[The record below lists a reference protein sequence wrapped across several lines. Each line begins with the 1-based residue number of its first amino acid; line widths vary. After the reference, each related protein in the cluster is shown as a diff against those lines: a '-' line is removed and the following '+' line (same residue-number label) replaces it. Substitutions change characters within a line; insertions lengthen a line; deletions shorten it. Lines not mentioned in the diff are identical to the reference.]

1 MFAAGRV
8 LTILLSTLALFLLY
22 LLYERIELRRLRR
35 SVPVVVTVTGTR
47 GKSSVVRILASVLRE
62 SGCKVAAKTTGSQ
75 AQFVLPD
82 GSVQDV
88 PRRGM
93 VSILEQKKAMR
104 KAAKL
109 GADYLVV
116 EVMSIR
122 PENHIVESCQI
133 LRPDIVLLTNVRRDH
148 VDAMGETEEEI
159 ARVLRLD
166 IPAGAKVYVRE
177 EYKGYVGEGRKE
189 TQPHRRVLVP
199 SSLSDSL
206 IRKEPELGKVEF
218 AENLDLVVA
227 LARDLKLD
235 DDTIVR
241 GILNTTYDIGKFMI
255 WKYWDGGR
263 EIFLVNAFAANDPQ
277 STLAVIEKT
286 REAIG
291 PGATPLTGLLNLRSD
306 RGDRTLQW
314 IESLRNGMSGYFKKI
329 YVTGEGAE
337 VLRRRVKGVEILRSR
352 EPERITG
359 HIAAAM
365 GQGEVFFG
373 FGNIGGAGRIL
384 VEYWQEVG
392 QGYGI

>member
-1 MFAAGRV
+1 
-8 LTILLSTLALFLLY
+8 
-22 LLYERIELRRLRR
+22 
-35 SVPVVVTVTGTR
+35 
-47 GKSSVVRILASVLRE
+47 
-62 SGCKVAAKTTGSQ
+62 
-75 AQFVLPD
+75 
-82 GSVQDV
+82 
-88 PRRGM
+88 M

-166 IPAGAKVYVRE
+166 IPAGAKVYVRA